1 MKKIIKV
8 FPIILMLFIVVFISG
23 CGKELGGIQKD
34 YNIDKKING
43 EEIKKNDLFSTLLK
57 SVSEFKKTYYG
68 HILLNI
74 QYGNEKDI
82 SELMFDFR
90 GDKIEDWK
98 FYINIDA
105 NDLITEMFLLDG
117 YAYTKVKI
125 NGETKKEKSNI
136 KDDLKGTIEQ
146 NKERMLFNCLNLIS
160 LDDINDQSFY
170 IELYQ
175 NITKY
180 SENTEEHR
188 FKAIIDA
195 KSNLVIDYYDKDNGR
210 VVFNENNKVI
220 YLASKNQQSLK
231 EIVFIYE
238 QPKFNFP
245 SKNGYKEVTKKD

>member
-8 FPIILMLFIVVFISG
+8 FPIILMLFMVVFISG

-43 EEIKKNDLFSTLLK
+43 EEIKKNDLFNTLLK

-74 QYGNEKDI
+74 QYGNETDT
-82 SELMFDFR
+82 SELMFNFE
-90 GDKIEDWK
+90 GNQIKDWK

-105 NDLITEMFLLDG
+105 NDLKTEMFLLDG

-125 NGETKKEKSNI
+125 NGETHKEKSNI
-136 KDDLKGTIEQ
+136 EDDLKGTVEQ
-146 NKERMLFNCLNLIS
+146 TKEKLLLECLNLIS
-160 LDDINDQSFY
+160 LEDINDKSFY

-175 NITKY
+175 NITNY
-180 SENTEEHR
+180 YEDIEEHQV
-188 FKAIIDA
+188 KAVIDS
-195 KSNLVIDYYDKDNGR
+195 KSNLVIDYYDKDSGR
-210 VVFNENNKVI
+210 VVFNQNNKVI
-220 YLASKNQQSLK
+220 YLASQNKQSLK
-231 EIVFIYE
+231 EIIFNYE

-245 SKNGYKEVTKKD
+245 STKGYKEAK